1 MEASLGVPLNE
12 LPDDP
17 GPRAQ
22 PAPLL
27 CSSSGSFGQMCWVGL
42 AQVEGVE
49 PVLLLSPVPTITQP
63 VQTTLGQGN
72 KGTQGTAVLLL

>member
-1 MEASLGVPLNE
+1 MTLGPE
-12 LPDDP
+12 LS
-17 GPRAQ
+17 Q
-22 PAPLL
+22 SPLL

-42 AQVEGVE
+42 AQLEGVE
-49 PVLLLSPVPTITQP
+49 PFLLLSPVPTITQP